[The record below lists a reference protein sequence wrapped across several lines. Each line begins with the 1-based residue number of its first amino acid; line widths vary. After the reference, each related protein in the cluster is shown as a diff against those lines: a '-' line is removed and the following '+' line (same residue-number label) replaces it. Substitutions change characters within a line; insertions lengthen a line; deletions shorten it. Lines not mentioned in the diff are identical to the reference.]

1 MRQLPLS
8 PIPPLKRNS
17 SIVLPK
23 WGSTLM
29 NNHEKF
35 PLEKDLQGRPVLHL
49 EFNGCKVEAVFACD
63 PNPKIE
69 ERFKRTLMDSYLAFL
84 NSANL

>member
-1 MRQLPLS
+1 
-8 PIPPLKRNS
+8 
-17 SIVLPK
+17 
-23 WGSTLM
+23 M

-35 PLEKDLQGRPVLHL
+35 PLEKDLQGCPVLHL